1 MSTDLLTEAR
11 VAFERDRDVARA
23 RELVDRAIA
32 TMTERSAKLCGRIAA
47 RLVML
52 GDRERAVP
60 FALEAVELEA
70 SGSPIVLGTRH
81 MFCAKLLHELR
92 RWRDAAQH
100 ASEGARLYALG
111 CPDDDNPELAFVR
124 ADAARIIASYST
136 EP

>member
-1 MSTDLLTEAR
+1 MSAQDLLTEAR
-11 VAFERDRDVARA
+11 IAFERDRDAVRA

-32 TMTERSAKLCGRIAA
+32 AMTERTAELCGRIAA

-60 FALEAVELEA
+60 FAREAIELDA
-70 SGSPIVLGTRH
+70 TGSSIVVGTRH
-81 MFCAKLLHELR
+81 MFYAKLLHELR
-92 RWRDAAQH
+92 RWREAAH
-100 ASEGARLYALG
+100 YAGEGARLYALG
-111 CPDDDNPELAFVR
+111 CAADDRELAFVR